1 MAPCYFL
8 MVAVCMA
15 ISVRGSPH
23 FTLSSEEISWSEARD
38 ACAENGSIL
47 TGSEENDA
55 QIDELL
61 SDANISN
68 VWTGEYT
75 FLTDWVAYQG
85 CHRGDLSD
93 IQGTTVTSPKVGRC
107 QLYCQSNGSEYF
119 ILQDTD
125 VCKCIDNITGSKL
138 NRTHDSHCNRTCGEG
153 PEKGTRCG
161 GTNDHVVSLYRTSGF
176 ERHDGRLKII
186 CENKHGT
193 LSCPPRTVINITYAN
208 YGLTELFDSC
218 PKNHVLPSNT
228 NCIKT
233 ESTAIMQKSCNDK
246 RTCTVTASNDY
257 FKGDPCRGT
266 TKLLNVSYTCL
277 PTDCTEDLC
286 RVFKLDTNNT
296 VILMTT
302 PCDSGITSTACI
314 TYNETS
320 EADEMTLIMH
330 NGTRDKA
337 IDLCRHGYVPGM
349 DNTTRAKLL
358 EKAHTNQTIWSGYV
372 RQRIDVSDGGIYSN
386 NGSLMQC
393 YSMENYTRVRR
404 NCTEKRRY
412 ICRKESVDE
421 IPTIETVTAPET
433 ESVDEIPTTE
443 TVTAPKTDSTT
454 KLSTVVTTTRQ
465 QEKVTLRK
473 PRKSSRED
481 TKVIGVAA
489 GIAVGCIVL
498 VVVTAFVVNRL
509 CKRSAKKKKHKKKQR
524 PVMLNEI
531 IRRSDPPEENN
542 QSDSSTDESEHE
554 TNFTTAADN
563 LPQGRGETSGLK
575 TVKYSC
581 DIANEKV
588 TDDGHVND
596 AYAYAET
603 ASSGSAEG
611 VYDAMELCIDAS
623 DDEDH
628 IYSQT
633 MLPLPDDQ
641 VTEDV
646 SRQQDIGDAYDVMQ
660 PKVKGQG
667 NGTTYGHTDMRS
679 AGNGGYDVFNKNIKV
694 DVEGTYDHAQIIQNK
709 NAGSKISEYDVFNG
723 KVKGDEY
730 CDSDMYDHTK
740 GISAGL
746 GKPTDD
752 ANNVYDT
759 CNAKGKCIE
768 SIDDVYDHAKFTR
781 ENQDENLYDLNSKGK
796 TTPSVD
802 EDPYDHV

>member
-161 GTNDHVVSLYRTSGF
+161 GTNDHVVSLYRTS
-176 ERHDGRLKII
+176 
-186 CENKHGT
+186 
-193 LSCPPRTVINITYAN
+193 
-208 YGLTELFDSC
+208 
-218 PKNHVLPSNT
+218 
-228 NCIKT
+228 
-233 ESTAIMQKSCNDK
+233 
-246 RTCTVTASNDY
+246 DY
-257 FKGDPCRGT
+257 T
-266 TKLLNVSYTCL
+266 SV
-277 PTDCTEDLC
+277 DCTEDLC

-421 IPTIETVTAPET
+421 IPTIETVTAPETESVDEIPTTETVTAPKT